1 MRAAFL
7 CGVLDVQA
15 EGMPVPEIE
24 QPDDVLI
31 EVSHA
36 GVLLTL
42 HPMDGIRSVLAPAI
56 VPVQTATPEALSNVL
71 CRGGAALLPL
81 GAGMR
86 SRCQHGIDAREH
98 PALFDRSPPFLL
110 EDGASVCGTAPIAM
124 WPRAFLPLPHLRTD
138 VRCALMVR
146 RITRR

>member
-7 CGVLDVQA
+7 GGVLDVQA

-42 HPMDGIRSVLAPAI
+42 HPMDGSRSVLAPAI
-56 VPVQTATPEALSNVL
+56 VPVQTCAGWLAHPIWQSGQSAVWKHAEDRQGYTEESGP
-71 CRGGAALLPL
+71 CL
-81 GAGMR
+81 G
-86 SRCQHGIDAREH
+86 CVV
-98 PALFDRSPPFLL
+98 PP
-110 EDGASVCGTAPIAM
+110 
-124 WPRAFLPLPHLRTD
+124 
-138 VRCALMVR
+138 
-146 RITRR
+146 

>member
-42 HPMDGIRSVLAPAI
+42 HPMDGSRNVFAPAI
-56 VPVQTATPEALSNVL
+56 VPVQTA
-71 CRGGAALLPL
+71 C
-81 GAGMR
+81 AGR
-86 SRCQHGIDAREH
+86 LAH
-98 PALFDRSPPFLL
+98 P
-110 EDGASVCGTAPIAM
+110 
-124 WPRAFLPLPHLRTD
+124 RT
-138 VRCALMVR
+138 
-146 RITRR
+146 